1 MTTKKKHPTTPLTP
15 PRCDWKRCMN
25 DAQMFPIIV
34 VPAPKWATNKKAKIE
49 MEMALNVCPKHAVED
64 INLFMDDAGFEQLVH
79 GLGVRKLPRPNRK
92 SIYVI
97 FRALED
103 RQVA

>member
-1 MTTKKKHPTTPLTP
+1 MTTQKKTAIQEELH

-34 VPAPKWATNKKAKIE
+34 VPAPKWSHNPKAKIE
-49 MEMALNVCPKHAVED
+49 MEMDLNVCPKHAVED
-64 INLFMDDAGFEQLVH
+64 IDVFMDDIGWQQLVH
-79 GLGVRKLPRPNRK
+79 SFGMRRLPSPNRK
-92 SIYVI
+92 TIYVI